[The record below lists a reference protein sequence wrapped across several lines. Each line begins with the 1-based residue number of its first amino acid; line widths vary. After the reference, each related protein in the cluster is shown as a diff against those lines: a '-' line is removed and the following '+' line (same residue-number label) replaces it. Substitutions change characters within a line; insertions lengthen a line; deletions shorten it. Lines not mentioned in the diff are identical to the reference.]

1 MHRIFISI
9 LVFACCAFAQGPAD
23 VIIPAPMQAGAI
35 AVTMA
40 GGGPLSQVKGAPY
53 SATVTNESV
62 QTLSDGTHITQSS
75 TGSAARDALGR
86 TRQDAPLPML
96 GGLAPSDAPRLV
108 MIQDPVAN
116 IGYTLNLNNKT
127 AWKHA
132 LPAWKSGPDV
142 GMAATATT
150 TATTTTKTVIVRSDV
165 AAGMQVADGPVPFPA
180 GGQNVFFQKSLIGGY
195 VGEIKT
201 DDLGTQTMEGIQVTG
216 LRTTETIPEGKIGN
230 DRPINIVIEVWT
242 SPELHTIVL
251 SKRNDPR
258 SGEQTFKLTNIQRS
272 EPDPSLFTVPSDFKL
287 SDYGPETVVYREK
300 H

>member
-1 MHRIFISI
+1 MHRIFIVV
-9 LVFACCAFAQGPAD
+9 LALACCAFAQGPAEFI
-23 VIIPAPMQAGAI
+23 VPAPMQAGAI

-62 QTLSDGTHITQSS
+62 QTLADGTHITQSS
-75 TGSAARDALGR
+75 TGSAARDSQGR

-108 MIQDPVAN
+108 MIQDPVASV
-116 IGYTLNLNNKT
+116 GYTLNLNNKT

-132 LPAWKSGPDV
+132 LPAWKSGPDG
-142 GMAATATT
+142 GMAATTT
-150 TATTTTKTVIVRSDV
+150 TTTTTKTVIVRSEG
-165 AAGMQVADGPVPFPA
+165 AAGMQVADGPVAIPP
-180 GGQNVFFQKSLIGGY
+180 GDQNVFFQKSLIGGY
-195 VGEIKT
+195 VGDIKT
-201 DDLGTQTMEGIQVTG
+201 EDLGTQTMEGVQVTG
-216 LRTTETIPEGKIGN
+216 VRTTETIPEGKIGN

-258 SGEQTFKLTNIQRS
+258 SGEQSFKLTNIQRG

-287 SDYGPETVVYREK
+287 SDNGPETVIYREK